1 MELCYN
7 SSMDRLSVF
16 IDESGTLPDPHD
28 KIIIIAAVVSKHP
41 ERIDSI
47 LKRIKRR
54 GKLRKQTGELKFY
67 TAGDKTKIAFFE
79 LFAQEKFSVFVLAV
93 DKMGRKIPDTPEHFS
108 LLCWLLLT
116 DVLSFHPI
124 TDIILDRHF
133 SRKSDQQAFNQLL
146 TKLFDIEFDII
157 HVDSKKHKRVN
168 IADMVAGAVLAKE
181 TGKSDQFYKLIEKQ
195 VISFKKL
202 NWVEAKRRLFV

>member
-1 MELCYN
+1 
-7 SSMDRLSVF
+7 MDRLSVF

-28 KIIIIAAVVSKHP
+28 KIIVVAAVVAKHP
-41 ERIDSI
+41 ERIDNI
-47 LKRIKRR
+47 LKRAKRK

-79 LFAQEKFSVFVLAV
+79 LFAEEKFSAFVLTV
-93 DKMGRKIPDTPEHFS
+93 DKMGRKIKDTPENFS
-108 LLCWLLLT
+108 ILCWLLLT
-116 DVLSFHPI
+116 DVLSFFPI

-133 SRKSDQQAFNQLL
+133 SRKSDQQIFNQLL
-146 TKLFDIEFDII
+146 TKLFDIEFDIT

-168 IADMVAGAVLAKE
+168 VADMIAGVVLAKE
-181 TGKSDQFYKLIEKQ
+181 TGKDDQFYKLIEKR

-202 NWVEAKRRLFV
+202 NWVEAKRRLFI